1 MKHNVVFKTVKMK
14 NFGSFSNQET
24 IVTLNSHKTTLI
36 VGNNQDEG
44 GSSGS
49 GKSTIMNAI
58 VYALYDKLPIKITKD
73 QLINRINK
81 GVKTTAMVVTLELTI
96 NDDEYIITR
105 SRGSS
110 NTTIIKKNGVDV
122 TCANLTLAN
131 AYIEQLIGISYEM
144 FVQVIMFNN
153 STTPFLD
160 LELSSQRAL
169 IEELLKLTMLGKKA
183 EVLKKEISAIEQAIK
198 VEEAI
203 KNETSKTIIK
213 WNDQIVNAE
222 RERDNWNHNQK
233 QSIYKLKNE
242 IDALPIKDDNVDLEL
257 AQHQEKSLIDNKIN
271 TKTIEFT
278 KAESLLNQLNKD
290 LKKKQNELIHLEE
303 AKCPYCLQSIQDA
316 ESKINDLKINIIDI
330 EKQINNIDFSSI
342 TIELEDLIKQQN
354 AFNLRSINELNRLK
368 DIDNVKNNLI
378 TKLSTVELQTNTW
391 IEVVNQLNAS
401 KPQEYDDETLNSM
414 KTIQTH
420 QKLLLKLLTDKNSF
434 IRKALINKTLPY
446 LNKHLSN
453 YMNQLGLSHKAVFQ
467 PDMTCS
473 ITQYGMDIGHGSLS
487 NGEKKRLNLAL
498 CLAFRDT
505 MTSIHNSTNLLLA
518 DEIDG
523 GSLDE
528 QSIHNIIRILKD
540 KATTDNSNIVVISHR
555 PEFEG
560 KCERTLT
567 VTKFKGFSSI
577 G

>member
-153 STTPFLD
+153 STTSFLD

-203 KNETSKTIIK
+203 KNETNKTIAK

-222 RERDNWNHNQK
+222 RERDNWNHNQE

-278 KAESLLNQLNKD
+278 KAEVNKVY
-290 LKKKQNELIHLEE
+290 KYEQE
-303 AKCPYCLQSIQDA
+303 AKMEAQKKFEY
-316 ESKINDLKINIIDI
+316 
-330 EKQINNIDFSSI
+330 
-342 TIELEDLIKQQN
+342 
-354 AFNLRSINELNRLK
+354 NL
-368 DIDNVKNNLI
+368 
-378 TKLSTVELQTNTW
+378 
-391 IEVVNQLNAS
+391 
-401 KPQEYDDETLNSM
+401 
-414 KTIQTH
+414 
-420 QKLLLKLLTDKNSF
+420 
-434 IRKALINKTLPY
+434 
-446 LNKHLSN
+446 
-453 YMNQLGLSHKAVFQ
+453 
-467 PDMTCS
+467 
-473 ITQYGMDIGHGSLS
+473 
-487 NGEKKRLNLAL
+487 
-498 CLAFRDT
+498 
-505 MTSIHNSTNLLLA
+505 
-518 DEIDG
+518 
-523 GSLDE
+523 
-528 QSIHNIIRILKD
+528 
-540 KATTDNSNIVVISHR
+540 
-555 PEFEG
+555 
-560 KCERTLT
+560 
-567 VTKFKGFSSI
+567 
-577 G
+577 